1 MGDELLRLTSS
12 PVSKIDDSLKLF
24 VQEMFT
30 TLEKSGGIGLA
41 APQTGHNIRLF
52 IVRLED
58 SDDMVFINP
67 EILQTSETLCVME
80 EGCLSIPK
88 IYEKVSRPKEVTV
101 QYVNINGKKQIIKA
115 DGLLARV
122 IQHEYDHLNGVLFL
136 DRIGEEAR
144 NKAIAKFEKSIK
156 KHHV

>member
-12 PVSKIDDSLKLF
+12 PVSKIDDSLRLF
-24 VQEMFT
+24 VREMFA
-30 TLEKSGGIGLA
+30 TLEESRGIGLA
-41 APQTGHNIRLF
+41 APQIGHNIRLF
-52 IVRLED
+52 IVKLED
-58 SDDMVFINP
+58 GDDMVFINP

-101 QYVNINGKKQIIKA
+101 QYTNLSGKKQIIKA

-136 DRIGEEAR
+136 DRIEEGAR